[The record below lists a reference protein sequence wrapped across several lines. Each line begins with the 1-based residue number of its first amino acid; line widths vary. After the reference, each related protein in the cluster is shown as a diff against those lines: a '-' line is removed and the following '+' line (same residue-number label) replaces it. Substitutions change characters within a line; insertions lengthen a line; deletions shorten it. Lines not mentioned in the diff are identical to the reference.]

1 MLRDST
7 EKKKLKKFA
16 FRSVLKLKMCYN
28 NKCKGNKNN
37 NMRCINM
44 TKQTFKL
51 RKLRTGKFVTAVA
64 GIILAGTMM
73 ASKADAAVDGYDT
86 VATPDTPWEARTVE
100 QVKAEIGDFSSPYV
114 IKWGD
119 TLGVIAQ
126 ASGIDMNKIAADNGI
141 ADVNLIYTGN
151 VLYAKDGY
159 TAVGNVQT
167 GEVKVYQEVEKTP
180 AANTPAAIQQAQ
192 GQKVQEDVSNS
203 QDQKVQE
210 IKKEVQKQ
218 LDHGR
223 ETQVQPQQQGEPS
236 STVIGSEETPAQK
249 VEQPAEKPATTTTA
263 NAEKPG
269 EKPADTAKPAEEKPA
284 TPVAPVYERPAIRKD
299 TIKTVTPIKHG
310 IIERTDATL
319 DKGVRKVI
327 QNGVDGSI
335 TKVITTV
342 YENGRMKSST
352 AVSEHVVD
360 AIDEIVLVGTK
371 EADATPASPEKPVE
385 TEKPV
390 EKPVEPTTTTTT
402 TEAPKPVETEKPVE
416 KPTET
421 TTTTE
426 APKPVEE
433 KPAEK
438 PVDPT
443 TTTTTTEAPKP
454 EAPVVKPVEP
464 TTTTTTTE
472 APKPVEVKTKE
483 TRKARDLTIETETI
497 NDDTLPV
504 GQEVVVNNG
513 KAGYVE
519 QDFEITTVNGVKKSE
534 TKVGAER
541 TVAGTKRV
549 VRKGTGTKANFSRSN
564 ENTKRYATL
573 EALNKATD
581 AELSAIKKGDLEF
594 KSTSKTKNVE
604 EAKAITKYGNEHLD
618 VLKVN
623 DEFARLMNAERA
635 KKGVKPITVDTEL
648 VRLAG
653 IRSAELANQAG
664 GASIYVNGKAHVR
677 LDGSSF
683 STVYK
688 DYKGERLAFKGEN
701 LLGNIEVITDAKNFL
716 NETQV
721 AKMMYEQ
728 WAASPGHYANM
739 MSDSFTKFGVDVE
752 YGATSQGY
760 GSYSGMSGVGTTL
773 FGGGFK

>member
-1 MLRDST
+1 
-7 EKKKLKKFA
+7 
-16 FRSVLKLKMCYN
+16 
-28 NKCKGNKNN
+28 
-37 NMRCINM
+37 M

-73 ASKADAAVDGYDT
+73 ASKADAAVAGYDT

-180 AANTPAAIQQAQ
+180 AANTPAAIQQVQ

-236 STVIGSEETPAQK
+236 STVIDSEETQAQK
-249 VEQPAEKPATTTTA
+249 VEQPAEKPAEKPATTTTA

-269 EKPADTAKPAEEKPA
+269 EKPAEKPADTAKPVEEKPA

-342 YENGRMKSST
+342 YENGKIKSST

-385 TEKPV
+385 
-390 EKPVEPTTTTTT
+390 PTTTTTT
-402 TEAPKPVETEKPVE
+402 TEAPKPEAPVVKPVE
-416 KPTET
+416 PNTT

-426 APKPVEE
+426 APKPEAPVV
-433 KPAEK
+433 K
-438 PVDPT
+438 PVEPT

-483 TRKARDLTIETETI
+483 TRKVRDLTIETETI
-497 NDDTLPV
+497 NDDTLAV
-504 GQEVVVNNG
+504 GQEIVVNNG

-519 QDFEITTVNGVKKSE
+519 QDFEITTVDGVKKSE

-635 KKGVKPITVDTEL
+635 KKGVKPIAVDTEL

-653 IRSAELANQAG
+653 IRSTELANQAG

-688 DYKGERLAFKGEN
+688 DYKGEKLAFKGEN

-739 MSDSFTKFGVDVE
+739 MSDSFTKFGVDIE

>member
-1 MLRDST
+1 
-7 EKKKLKKFA
+7 
-16 FRSVLKLKMCYN
+16 
-28 NKCKGNKNN
+28 
-37 NMRCINM
+37 MRCIKM

-73 ASKADAAVDGYDT
+73 ASKADAAVAGYDT

-180 AANTPAAIQQAQ
+180 AANTPAAIQQVQ

-263 NAEKPG
+263 NAEKPADTT
-269 EKPADTAKPAEEKPA
+269 KPADTAKPAEEKPA

-385 TEKPV
+385 PTTTTTTTEAPKPEAPV
-390 EKPVEPTTTTTT
+390 VKPVEPTTTTTT
-402 TEAPKPVETEKPVE
+402 TEAPKP
-416 KPTET
+416 
-421 TTTTE
+421 
-426 APKPVEE
+426 AEE

-438 PVDPT
+438 PVEPT

-483 TRKARDLTIETETI
+483 TRKVRDLTIETETI

-635 KKGVKPITVDTEL
+635 KKGVKPIAVDTEL

-739 MSDSFTKFGVDVE
+739 MSDSFTKFGVDIE

>member
-1 MLRDST
+1 
-7 EKKKLKKFA
+7 
-16 FRSVLKLKMCYN
+16 
-28 NKCKGNKNN
+28 
-37 NMRCINM
+37 M

-73 ASKADAAVDGYDT
+73 ASKADAAVAGYDT

-180 AANTPAAIQQAQ
+180 AANTPAAIQQVQ

-249 VEQPAEKPATTTTA
+249 VEQPAEKPATTTTV
-263 NAEKPG
+263 NAEKPA
-269 EKPADTAKPAEEKPA
+269 EKPADSAKPAEEKPA
-284 TPVAPVYERPAIRKD
+284 EPSAPVYERPAIRKD

-310 IIERTDATL
+310 VVERTDATL

-385 TEKPV
+385 PTTTTTTTEAPKPEAPV
-390 EKPVEPTTTTTT
+390 VKPVEPTTTTTT
-402 TEAPKPVETEKPVE
+402 TEAPKP
-416 KPTET
+416 
-421 TTTTE
+421 
-426 APKPVEE
+426 AEE

-438 PVDPT
+438 PVEPT

-483 TRKARDLTIETETI
+483 TRKVRDLTIETETI

-519 QDFEITTVNGVKKSE
+519 QDFEITTVDGVKKSE

-688 DYKGERLAFKGEN
+688 DYKGEKLAFKGEN

-739 MSDSFTKFGVDVE
+739 MSDSFTKFGVDIE

>member
-1 MLRDST
+1 
-7 EKKKLKKFA
+7 
-16 FRSVLKLKMCYN
+16 
-28 NKCKGNKNN
+28 
-37 NMRCINM
+37 M

-73 ASKADAAVDGYDT
+73 ASKADAAVAGYDT

-180 AANTPAAIQQAQ
+180 AANTPAAIQQVQ

-263 NAEKPG
+263 NAEKPADNT
-269 EKPADTAKPAEEKPA
+269 KPADTAKPAEEKPA
-284 TPVAPVYERPAIRKD
+284 TTVAPVYERPAIRKD

-342 YENGRMKSST
+342 YENGKIKSST

-371 EADATPASPEKPVE
+371 EADAIPASP
-385 TEKPV
+385 

-402 TEAPKPVETEKPVE
+402 TEAPKPEAPVVKPVE
-416 KPTET
+416 PTTT

-426 APKPVEE
+426 APKPAEE

-438 PVDPT
+438 PVEPT

-483 TRKARDLTIETETI
+483 TRKVRDLTIETETI

-519 QDFEITTVNGVKKSE
+519 QDFEITTVDGVKKSE

-653 IRSAELANQAG
+653 IRSAELANQVG

-688 DYKGERLAFKGEN
+688 DYKGEKLAFKGEN

-739 MSDSFTKFGVDVE
+739 MSDSFTKFGVDIE

>member
-1 MLRDST
+1 
-7 EKKKLKKFA
+7 
-16 FRSVLKLKMCYN
+16 
-28 NKCKGNKNN
+28 
-37 NMRCINM
+37 M

-73 ASKADAAVDGYDT
+73 ASKADAAVAGYDT

-180 AANTPAAIQQAQ
+180 AANTPAAIQQVQ

-236 STVIGSEETPAQK
+236 STVIGSEETETPAQK

-263 NAEKPG
+263 NAEKPADNT
-269 EKPADTAKPAEEKPA
+269 KPADTAKPAEEKPA

-385 TEKPV
+385 PTTTTTTTEAPKPEAPV
-390 EKPVEPTTTTTT
+390 VKPVEPTTTTTT
-402 TEAPKPVETEKPVE
+402 TEAPKP
-416 KPTET
+416 
-421 TTTTE
+421 
-426 APKPVEE
+426 AEE

-438 PVDPT
+438 PVEPT

-483 TRKARDLTIETETI
+483 TRKVRDLTIETETI

-683 STVYK
+683 STIYK
-688 DYKGERLAFKGEN
+688 DYKGEKLAFKGEN

-739 MSDSFTKFGVDVE
+739 MSDSFTKFGVDIE

>member
-1 MLRDST
+1 
-7 EKKKLKKFA
+7 
-16 FRSVLKLKMCYN
+16 
-28 NKCKGNKNN
+28 
-37 NMRCINM
+37 MRCIKM

-73 ASKADAAVDGYDT
+73 ASKADAAVAGYDT

-180 AANTPAAIQQAQ
+180 AANTPAAIQQVQ

-263 NAEKPG
+263 NAEKPADTT
-269 EKPADTAKPAEEKPA
+269 KPADTAKPAEEKPA

-385 TEKPV
+385 
-390 EKPVEPTTTTTT
+390 PTTTTTT
-402 TEAPKPVETEKPVE
+402 TEAPKP
-416 KPTET
+416 
-421 TTTTE
+421 
-426 APKPVEE
+426 AEE

-438 PVDPT
+438 PVEPT

-483 TRKARDLTIETETI
+483 TRKVRDLTIETETI

-635 KKGVKPITVDTEL
+635 KKGVKPIAVDTEL

-688 DYKGERLAFKGEN
+688 DYKGEKLAFKGEN

-739 MSDSFTKFGVDVE
+739 MSDSFTKFGVDIE

>member
-1 MLRDST
+1 
-7 EKKKLKKFA
+7 
-16 FRSVLKLKMCYN
+16 
-28 NKCKGNKNN
+28 
-37 NMRCINM
+37 MRCIKM

-73 ASKADAAVDGYDT
+73 ASKADAAVAGYDT

-180 AANTPAAIQQAQ
+180 AANTPAAIQQVQ

-249 VEQPAEKPATTTTA
+249 VEQPAEKPATTTTT
-263 NAEKPG
+263 NAEKPADTT
-269 EKPADTAKPAEEKPA
+269 KPADTAKPAEEKPA

-385 TEKPV
+385 
-390 EKPVEPTTTTTT
+390 
-402 TEAPKPVETEKPVE
+402 
-416 KPTET
+416 
-421 TTTTE
+421 
-426 APKPVEE
+426 
-433 KPAEK
+433 
-438 PVDPT
+438 PT

-483 TRKARDLTIETETI
+483 TRKVRDLTIETETI

-534 TKVGAER
+534 TKVDAER

-635 KKGVKPITVDTEL
+635 KKGVKPISVDNEL

-688 DYKGERLAFKGEN
+688 DYKGEKLAFKGEN

-739 MSDSFTKFGVDVE
+739 MSDSFTKFGVDIE

>member
-1 MLRDST
+1 MINVK
-7 EKKKLKKFA
+7 E
-16 FRSVLKLKMCYN
+16 
-28 NKCKGNKNN
+28 NKNN

-73 ASKADAAVDGYDT
+73 ASKADAAVAGYDT

-180 AANTPAAIQQAQ
+180 AANTPAAIQQVQ

-263 NAEKPG
+263 NAEKPADTT
-269 EKPADTAKPAEEKPA
+269 KPANTAKPAEEKPA

-385 TEKPV
+385 
-390 EKPVEPTTTTTT
+390 
-402 TEAPKPVETEKPVE
+402 
-416 KPTET
+416 
-421 TTTTE
+421 
-426 APKPVEE
+426 
-433 KPAEK
+433 
-438 PVDPT
+438 PT

-483 TRKARDLTIETETI
+483 TRKVRDLTIETETI

-504 GQEVVVNNG
+504 GQEVVTNNG

-534 TKVGAER
+534 AKVGAER

-635 KKGVKPITVDTEL
+635 KKGVKPIAVDTEL

-739 MSDSFTKFGVDVE
+739 MSDSFTKFGVDIE

>member
-1 MLRDST
+1 
-7 EKKKLKKFA
+7 
-16 FRSVLKLKMCYN
+16 
-28 NKCKGNKNN
+28 
-37 NMRCINM
+37 MRCIIM

-73 ASKADAAVDGYDT
+73 ASKADAAVAGYDT

-100 QVKAEIGDFSSPYV
+100 QVKAEIGDCSSPYV

-180 AANTPAAIQQAQ
+180 AANTPAAIQQVQ

-310 IIERTDATL
+310 IVERTDATL

-402 TEAPKPVETEKPVE
+402 TEAPKPEAPVVKPVE
-416 KPTET
+416 PTTT

-426 APKPVEE
+426 APKPAEE

-438 PVDPT
+438 PVEPT

-483 TRKARDLTIETETI
+483 TRKVRDLTIETETI

-635 KKGVKPITVDTEL
+635 KKGVKPIAVDTEL

-688 DYKGERLAFKGEN
+688 DYKGEKLAFKGEN

-739 MSDSFTKFGVDVE
+739 MSDSFTKFGVDIE

-760 GSYSGMSGVGTTL
+760 GSYSGISGVGTTL

>member
-1 MLRDST
+1 
-7 EKKKLKKFA
+7 
-16 FRSVLKLKMCYN
+16 
-28 NKCKGNKNN
+28 
-37 NMRCINM
+37 M

-73 ASKADAAVDGYDT
+73 ASKADAAVAGYDT

-180 AANTPAAIQQAQ
+180 AANTPAAIQQVQ

-263 NAEKPG
+263 NAEKPADTT
-269 EKPADTAKPAEEKPA
+269 KPTDTAKPAEEKPA

-385 TEKPV
+385 PTTTTTTTEAPKPEAPV
-390 EKPVEPTTTTTT
+390 VKPVEPTTTTTT
-402 TEAPKPVETEKPVE
+402 TEAPKP
-416 KPTET
+416 
-421 TTTTE
+421 
-426 APKPVEE
+426 AEE

-438 PVDPT
+438 PVEPT

-483 TRKARDLTIETETI
+483 TRKVRDLTIETETI

-635 KKGVKPITVDTEL
+635 KKGVKPIAVDTEL

-688 DYKGERLAFKGEN
+688 DYKGEKLAFKGEN

-739 MSDSFTKFGVDVE
+739 MSDSFTKFGVDIE

>member
-1 MLRDST
+1 
-7 EKKKLKKFA
+7 
-16 FRSVLKLKMCYN
+16 
-28 NKCKGNKNN
+28 
-37 NMRCINM
+37 MRCINM

-73 ASKADAAVDGYDT
+73 ASKADAAVAGYDT

-180 AANTPAAIQQAQ
+180 AANTPAAIQQVQ

-263 NAEKPG
+263 NAEKPADTT
-269 EKPADTAKPAEEKPA
+269 KPADTAKPAEEKPA

-371 EADATPASPEKPVE
+371 EASATPASPEKPVE
-385 TEKPV
+385 
-390 EKPVEPTTTTTT
+390 
-402 TEAPKPVETEKPVE
+402 
-416 KPTET
+416 
-421 TTTTE
+421 
-426 APKPVEE
+426 
-433 KPAEK
+433 
-438 PVDPT
+438 PT

-483 TRKARDLTIETETI
+483 TRKVRDLTIETETI

-635 KKGVKPITVDTEL
+635 KKGVKPIAVDTEL

-688 DYKGERLAFKGEN
+688 DYKGEKLAFKGEN

-739 MSDSFTKFGVDVE
+739 MSDSFTKFGVDIE

>member
-1 MLRDST
+1 
-7 EKKKLKKFA
+7 
-16 FRSVLKLKMCYN
+16 
-28 NKCKGNKNN
+28 
-37 NMRCINM
+37 MRCIKM

-73 ASKADAAVDGYDT
+73 ASKADAAVAGYDT
-86 VATPDTPWEARTVE
+86 VATPDAPWEARTVE

-263 NAEKPG
+263 NAEKPADTT
-269 EKPADTAKPAEEKPA
+269 KPADTAKPAEEKPA

-319 DKGVRKVI
+319 DKGVRKVV

-371 EADATPASPEKPVE
+371 EVDATPASPEKPVE
-385 TEKPV
+385 
-390 EKPVEPTTTTTT
+390 
-402 TEAPKPVETEKPVE
+402 
-416 KPTET
+416 
-421 TTTTE
+421 
-426 APKPVEE
+426 
-433 KPAEK
+433 
-438 PVDPT
+438 PT

-483 TRKARDLTIETETI
+483 TRKVRDLTIETETI

-519 QDFEITTVNGVKKSE
+519 QDFEITTVDGVKKSE

-635 KKGVKPITVDTEL
+635 KKGVKPIAVDTEL

-739 MSDSFTKFGVDVE
+739 MSDSFTKFGVDIE

>member
-1 MLRDST
+1 
-7 EKKKLKKFA
+7 
-16 FRSVLKLKMCYN
+16 
-28 NKCKGNKNN
+28 
-37 NMRCINM
+37 M

-73 ASKADAAVDGYDT
+73 ASKADAAVAGYDT

-180 AANTPAAIQQAQ
+180 AANTPAAIQQVQ

-263 NAEKPG
+263 NAEKPADTT
-269 EKPADTAKPAEEKPA
+269 KPTDTAKPAEEKPA
-284 TPVAPVYERPAIRKD
+284 APVAPVYERPAIRKD

-385 TEKPV
+385 
-390 EKPVEPTTTTTT
+390 
-402 TEAPKPVETEKPVE
+402 
-416 KPTET
+416 
-421 TTTTE
+421 
-426 APKPVEE
+426 
-433 KPAEK
+433 
-438 PVDPT
+438 PT

-483 TRKARDLTIETETI
+483 TRKVRDLTIETETI

-635 KKGVKPITVDTEL
+635 KKGVKPIAVDTEL

-688 DYKGERLAFKGEN
+688 DYKGEKLAFKGEN

-739 MSDSFTKFGVDVE
+739 MSDSFTKFGVDIE

>member
-1 MLRDST
+1 
-7 EKKKLKKFA
+7 
-16 FRSVLKLKMCYN
+16 
-28 NKCKGNKNN
+28 
-37 NMRCINM
+37 MRCIKM

-73 ASKADAAVDGYDT
+73 ASKADAAVAGYDT

-180 AANTPAAIQQAQ
+180 AANTPAAIQQVQ

-249 VEQPAEKPATTTTA
+249 VEQPAEKPATTTAA
-263 NAEKPG
+263 NAEKPADTT
-269 EKPADTAKPAEEKPA
+269 KPADTAKPAEEKPA

-385 TEKPV
+385 PTTTTTTTEAPKPEAPV
-390 EKPVEPTTTTTT
+390 VKPVEPTTTTTT
-402 TEAPKPVETEKPVE
+402 TEAPKP
-416 KPTET
+416 
-421 TTTTE
+421 
-426 APKPVEE
+426 AEE

-438 PVDPT
+438 PVEPT

-483 TRKARDLTIETETI
+483 TRKVRDLTIETETI

-688 DYKGERLAFKGEN
+688 DYKGEKLAFKGEN

-739 MSDSFTKFGVDVE
+739 MSDSFTKFGVDIE

>member
-1 MLRDST
+1 M
-7 EKKKLKKFA
+7 
-16 FRSVLKLKMCYN
+16 
-28 NKCKGNKNN
+28 
-37 NMRCINM
+37 
-44 TKQTFKL
+44 
-51 RKLRTGKFVTAVA
+51 
-64 GIILAGTMM
+64 
-73 ASKADAAVDGYDT
+73 
-86 VATPDTPWEARTVE
+86 
-100 QVKAEIGDFSSPYV
+100 
-114 IKWGD
+114 
-119 TLGVIAQ
+119 
-126 ASGIDMNKIAADNGI
+126 
-141 ADVNLIYTGN
+141 
-151 VLYAKDGY
+151 
-159 TAVGNVQT
+159 
-167 GEVKVYQEVEKTP
+167 
-180 AANTPAAIQQAQ
+180 
-192 GQKVQEDVSNS
+192 
-203 QDQKVQE
+203 
-210 IKKEVQKQ
+210 
-218 LDHGR
+218 
-223 ETQVQPQQQGEPS
+223 
-236 STVIGSEETPAQK
+236 
-249 VEQPAEKPATTTTA
+249 
-263 NAEKPG
+263 
-269 EKPADTAKPAEEKPA
+269 
-284 TPVAPVYERPAIRKD
+284 
-299 TIKTVTPIKHG
+299 
-310 IIERTDATL
+310 
-319 DKGVRKVI
+319 
-327 QNGVDGSI
+327 
-335 TKVITTV
+335 
-342 YENGRMKSST
+342 
-352 AVSEHVVD
+352 
-360 AIDEIVLVGTK
+360 LVGTK

-385 TEKPV
+385 
-390 EKPVEPTTTTTT
+390 
-402 TEAPKPVETEKPVE
+402 
-416 KPTET
+416 
-421 TTTTE
+421 
-426 APKPVEE
+426 
-433 KPAEK
+433 
-438 PVDPT
+438 PT

-472 APKPVEVKTKE
+472 APKPAEEKPAEKPVEPTTTTTTTESPKPEAPVVKPVEPTTTTTTTEAPKPVEVKTKE
-483 TRKARDLTIETETI
+483 TRKVRDLTIETETI

-688 DYKGERLAFKGEN
+688 DYKGEKLAFKGEN

-739 MSDSFTKFGVDVE
+739 MSDSFTKFGVDIE

>member
-1 MLRDST
+1 
-7 EKKKLKKFA
+7 
-16 FRSVLKLKMCYN
+16 
-28 NKCKGNKNN
+28 
-37 NMRCINM
+37 MRCINM

-73 ASKADAAVDGYDT
+73 ASKADAAVAGYDT

-180 AANTPAAIQQAQ
+180 AANTPAAIQQVQ

-269 EKPADTAKPAEEKPA
+269 EKPADTAKPADEKPA

-443 TTTTTTEAPKP
+443 TTTTTTTTEAPKP

-472 APKPVEVKTKE
+472 APKSVEVKTKE
-483 TRKARDLTIETETI
+483 TRKVRDLTIETETI

-739 MSDSFTKFGVDVE
+739 MSDSFTKFGVDIE

>member
-1 MLRDST
+1 
-7 EKKKLKKFA
+7 
-16 FRSVLKLKMCYN
+16 
-28 NKCKGNKNN
+28 
-37 NMRCINM
+37 M

-73 ASKADAAVDGYDT
+73 ASKADAAVAGYDT

-100 QVKAEIGDFSSPYV
+100 QVKSEIGDFSSPYV

-180 AANTPAAIQQAQ
+180 AANTPAAIQQVQ

-249 VEQPAEKPATTTTA
+249 VEQPADKPATTTTA
-263 NAEKPG
+263 NAEKPADTT
-269 EKPADTAKPAEEKPA
+269 KPADTAKPAEEKPA

-299 TIKTVTPIKHG
+299 TIKTVTLIKHG

-371 EADATPASPEKPVE
+371 EVDATPASP
-385 TEKPV
+385 
-390 EKPVEPTTTTTT
+390 
-402 TEAPKPVETEKPVE
+402 EKPVE

-426 APKPVEE
+426 APKPAEE

-438 PVDPT
+438 PVEPT

-483 TRKARDLTIETETI
+483 TRKVRDLTIETQVV

-504 GQEVVVNNG
+504 GKEVVETEG

-541 TVAGTKRV
+541 TVAGKKRV
-549 VRKGTGTKANFSRSN
+549 VRKGTGTKANYSRSN
-564 ENTKRYATL
+564 DNTKKYATL
-573 EALNKATD
+573 EALNNATD

-653 IRSAELANQAG
+653 IRSAELANQVG

-688 DYKGERLAFKGEN
+688 DYKGEKLAFKGEN

-721 AKMMYEQ
+721 AKMMYDQ

-739 MSDSFTKFGVDVE
+739 MSDSFTKFGVDIE

>member
-1 MLRDST
+1 
-7 EKKKLKKFA
+7 
-16 FRSVLKLKMCYN
+16 
-28 NKCKGNKNN
+28 
-37 NMRCINM
+37 M

-73 ASKADAAVDGYDT
+73 ASKADAAVAGYDT

-100 QVKAEIGDFSSPYV
+100 QVKSEIGDFSSPYV

-180 AANTPAAIQQAQ
+180 AANTPAAIQQVQ

-249 VEQPAEKPATTTTA
+249 VEQPADKPATTTTA
-263 NAEKPG
+263 NAEKPADTT
-269 EKPADTAKPAEEKPA
+269 KPADTAKPAEEKPA

-299 TIKTVTPIKHG
+299 TIKTVTLIKHG

-371 EADATPASPEKPVE
+371 EVDATPASPEKPVE
-385 TEKPV
+385 KPTE
-390 EKPVEPTTTTTT
+390 TTTT

-426 APKPVEE
+426 APKPAEE

-438 PVDPT
+438 PVEPT

-483 TRKARDLTIETETI
+483 TRKVRDLTIETQVV

-504 GQEVVVNNG
+504 GKEVVETEG

-541 TVAGTKRV
+541 TVAGKKRV
-549 VRKGTGTKANFSRSN
+549 VRKGTGTKANYSRSN
-564 ENTKRYATL
+564 DNTKKYATL
-573 EALNKATD
+573 EALNNATD

-653 IRSAELANQAG
+653 IRSAELANQVG

-688 DYKGERLAFKGEN
+688 DYKGEKLAFKGEN

-721 AKMMYEQ
+721 AKMMYDQ

-739 MSDSFTKFGVDVE
+739 MSDSFTKFGVDIE

>member
-1 MLRDST
+1 
-7 EKKKLKKFA
+7 
-16 FRSVLKLKMCYN
+16 
-28 NKCKGNKNN
+28 
-37 NMRCINM
+37 M

-73 ASKADAAVDGYDT
+73 ASKADAAVAGYDT

-180 AANTPAAIQQAQ
+180 AANTPAAIQQVQ

-263 NAEKPG
+263 NAEKPADTT
-269 EKPADTAKPAEEKPA
+269 KPADTAKPAEEKPA

-385 TEKPV
+385 PTTTTTTTEAPKPEAPV
-390 EKPVEPTTTTTT
+390 VKPVEPTTTTTT
-402 TEAPKPVETEKPVE
+402 TEAPKP
-416 KPTET
+416 
-421 TTTTE
+421 
-426 APKPVEE
+426 AEE

-438 PVDPT
+438 PVEPT

-483 TRKARDLTIETETI
+483 TRKVRDLTIETETI

-635 KKGVKPITVDTEL
+635 KKGVKPIAVDTEL

-688 DYKGERLAFKGEN
+688 EYKGEKLAFKGEN

-739 MSDSFTKFGVDVE
+739 MSDSFTKFGVDIE

>member
-1 MLRDST
+1 
-7 EKKKLKKFA
+7 
-16 FRSVLKLKMCYN
+16 
-28 NKCKGNKNN
+28 
-37 NMRCINM
+37 M

-73 ASKADAAVDGYDT
+73 ASKADAAVAGYDT

-180 AANTPAAIQQAQ
+180 AANTPAAIQQVQ

-263 NAEKPG
+263 NAEKPADTT
-269 EKPADTAKPAEEKPA
+269 KPADTAKPAEEKPA

-371 EADATPASPEKPVE
+371 EADVTPASPEKPVE
-385 TEKPV
+385 
-390 EKPVEPTTTTTT
+390 
-402 TEAPKPVETEKPVE
+402 
-416 KPTET
+416 
-421 TTTTE
+421 
-426 APKPVEE
+426 
-433 KPAEK
+433 
-438 PVDPT
+438 PT

-483 TRKARDLTIETETI
+483 TRKVRDLTIETETI

-549 VRKGTGTKANFSRSN
+549 VRKGTGTKANFSHSN

-635 KKGVKPITVDTEL
+635 KKGVKPIAVDTEL

-688 DYKGERLAFKGEN
+688 DYKGEKLAFKGEN

-739 MSDSFTKFGVDVE
+739 MSDSFTKFGVDIE

>member
-1 MLRDST
+1 
-7 EKKKLKKFA
+7 
-16 FRSVLKLKMCYN
+16 
-28 NKCKGNKNN
+28 
-37 NMRCINM
+37 MRCIKM

-73 ASKADAAVDGYDT
+73 ASKADAAVAGYDT
-86 VATPDTPWEARTVE
+86 VATPNTPWEARTVE

-180 AANTPAAIQQAQ
+180 AANTPAAIQQVQ

-263 NAEKPG
+263 NAEKPADTT
-269 EKPADTAKPAEEKPA
+269 KPADTAKPAEEKPA

-385 TEKPV
+385 
-390 EKPVEPTTTTTT
+390 
-402 TEAPKPVETEKPVE
+402 
-416 KPTET
+416 
-421 TTTTE
+421 
-426 APKPVEE
+426 
-433 KPAEK
+433 
-438 PVDPT
+438 PT

-483 TRKARDLTIETETI
+483 TRKVRDLTIETETI

-635 KKGVKPITVDTEL
+635 KKGVKPIAVDTEL

-688 DYKGERLAFKGEN
+688 DYKGEKLAFKGEN

-739 MSDSFTKFGVDVE
+739 MSDSFTKFGVDIE

>member
-1 MLRDST
+1 
-7 EKKKLKKFA
+7 
-16 FRSVLKLKMCYN
+16 
-28 NKCKGNKNN
+28 
-37 NMRCINM
+37 MRCIKM

-73 ASKADAAVDGYDT
+73 ASKADAAVAGYDT

-180 AANTPAAIQQAQ
+180 AANTPAAIQQVQ

-249 VEQPAEKPATTTTA
+249 VEQPAEKPATTTAA
-263 NAEKPG
+263 NAEKPADTT
-269 EKPADTAKPAEEKPA
+269 KPADTAKPAEEKPA

-385 TEKPV
+385 
-390 EKPVEPTTTTTT
+390 
-402 TEAPKPVETEKPVE
+402 
-416 KPTET
+416 
-421 TTTTE
+421 
-426 APKPVEE
+426 
-433 KPAEK
+433 
-438 PVDPT
+438 PT

-483 TRKARDLTIETETI
+483 TRKVRDLTIETETI

-688 DYKGERLAFKGEN
+688 DYKGEKLAFKGEN

-739 MSDSFTKFGVDVE
+739 MSDSFTKFGVDIE

>member
-1 MLRDST
+1 
-7 EKKKLKKFA
+7 
-16 FRSVLKLKMCYN
+16 
-28 NKCKGNKNN
+28 
-37 NMRCINM
+37 M

-73 ASKADAAVDGYDT
+73 ASKADAAVAGYDT

-180 AANTPAAIQQAQ
+180 AANTPAAIQQVQ

-249 VEQPAEKPATTTTA
+249 VEQPAEKPAPTTTA
-263 NAEKPG
+263 NAEKPADNT
-269 EKPADTAKPAEEKPA
+269 KPADTAKPAEEKPA
-284 TPVAPVYERPAIRKD
+284 EPSAPVYERPAIRKD

-371 EADATPASPEKPVE
+371 EVEATPASPEKPVE

-483 TRKARDLTIETETI
+483 TRKVRDLTIETETI

-504 GQEVVVNNG
+504 GQEIVVNNG

-519 QDFEITTVNGVKKSE
+519 QDFEITTVDGVKKSE

-635 KKGVKPITVDTEL
+635 KKGVKPIAVDTEL

-739 MSDSFTKFGVDVE
+739 MSDSFTKFGVDIE

>member
-1 MLRDST
+1 
-7 EKKKLKKFA
+7 
-16 FRSVLKLKMCYN
+16 
-28 NKCKGNKNN
+28 
-37 NMRCINM
+37 MRCIIM

-73 ASKADAAVDGYDT
+73 ASKADAAVAGYDT

-180 AANTPAAIQQAQ
+180 AANTPAAIQQVQ

-263 NAEKPG
+263 NAEKPADNT
-269 EKPADTAKPAEEKPA
+269 KPADTAKPAEEKPA

-385 TEKPV
+385 
-390 EKPVEPTTTTTT
+390 
-402 TEAPKPVETEKPVE
+402 
-416 KPTET
+416 
-421 TTTTE
+421 
-426 APKPVEE
+426 
-433 KPAEK
+433 
-438 PVDPT
+438 PT

-483 TRKARDLTIETETI
+483 TRKVRDLTIETETI

-635 KKGVKPITVDTEL
+635 KKGVKPIAVDTEL

-688 DYKGERLAFKGEN
+688 DYKGEKLAFKGEN

-739 MSDSFTKFGVDVE
+739 MSDSFTKFGVDIE

>member
-1 MLRDST
+1 
-7 EKKKLKKFA
+7 
-16 FRSVLKLKMCYN
+16 
-28 NKCKGNKNN
+28 
-37 NMRCINM
+37 M

-73 ASKADAAVDGYDT
+73 ASKADAAVAGYDT

-180 AANTPAAIQQAQ
+180 AANTPAAIQQVQ

-263 NAEKPG
+263 NAEKPADTT
-269 EKPADTAKPAEEKPA
+269 KPADTAKPAEEKPA

-385 TEKPV
+385 
-390 EKPVEPTTTTTT
+390 PTTTTTT
-402 TEAPKPVETEKPVE
+402 TEAPKPEAPVVKPVE
-416 KPTET
+416 PTTT

-438 PVDPT
+438 PVEPT

-483 TRKARDLTIETETI
+483 TRKVRDLTIETETI

-504 GQEVVVNNG
+504 GQEVVTNNG

-623 DEFARLMNAERA
+623 DEFARLMNTERA

-688 DYKGERLAFKGEN
+688 DYKGEKLAFKGEN

-739 MSDSFTKFGVDVE
+739 MSDSFTKFGVDIE

>member
-1 MLRDST
+1 
-7 EKKKLKKFA
+7 
-16 FRSVLKLKMCYN
+16 
-28 NKCKGNKNN
+28 
-37 NMRCINM
+37 MRCIIM

-73 ASKADAAVDGYDT
+73 ASKADAAVAGYDT

-180 AANTPAAIQQAQ
+180 AANTPAAIQQVQ

-263 NAEKPG
+263 NVEKPG
-269 EKPADTAKPAEEKPA
+269 EKPAEKPADTAKPAEEKPA
-284 TPVAPVYERPAIRKD
+284 TPVAPVYERPSIRKD

-385 TEKPV
+385 
-390 EKPVEPTTTTTT
+390 
-402 TEAPKPVETEKPVE
+402 
-416 KPTET
+416 
-421 TTTTE
+421 
-426 APKPVEE
+426 
-433 KPAEK
+433 
-438 PVDPT
+438 PT

-483 TRKARDLTIETETI
+483 TRKVRDLTIETETI

-635 KKGVKPITVDTEL
+635 KKGVKPIAVDTEL

-688 DYKGERLAFKGEN
+688 DYKGEKLAFKGEN

-739 MSDSFTKFGVDVE
+739 MSDSFTKFGVDIE

>member
-1 MLRDST
+1 MHLGLYSNR
-7 EKKKLKKFA
+7 
-16 FRSVLKLKMCYN
+16 
-28 NKCKGNKNN
+28 KCGIVITVKENKNN

-73 ASKADAAVDGYDT
+73 ASKADAAVAGYDT

-180 AANTPAAIQQAQ
+180 AANTPAAIQQVQ

-263 NAEKPG
+263 NAEKPADTT
-269 EKPADTAKPAEEKPA
+269 KPADTAKPAEEKPA

-385 TEKPV
+385 
-390 EKPVEPTTTTTT
+390 PTTTTTT
-402 TEAPKPVETEKPVE
+402 TEAPKPEAPVVKPVE
-416 KPTET
+416 PTTT

-438 PVDPT
+438 PVEPT

-483 TRKARDLTIETETI
+483 TRKVRDLTIETETI

-623 DEFARLMNAERA
+623 DEFARLMNTERA
-635 KKGVKPITVDTEL
+635 KKGVKPIAVDTEL

-739 MSDSFTKFGVDVE
+739 MSDSFTKFGVDIE

>member
-1 MLRDST
+1 
-7 EKKKLKKFA
+7 
-16 FRSVLKLKMCYN
+16 
-28 NKCKGNKNN
+28 
-37 NMRCINM
+37 M

-73 ASKADAAVDGYDT
+73 ASKADAAVAGYDT

-180 AANTPAAIQQAQ
+180 AANTPAAIQQVQ

-263 NAEKPG
+263 NAEKPADTT
-269 EKPADTAKPAEEKPA
+269 KPADTAKPAEEKPA

-299 TIKTVTPIKHG
+299 TIKTVTLIKHG

-371 EADATPASPEKPVE
+371 EVEATPASPEKPVE
-385 TEKPV
+385 KPTE
-390 EKPVEPTTTTTT
+390 TTTT

-438 PVDPT
+438 PVEPT

-483 TRKARDLTIETETI
+483 TRKVRDLTIETETI

-504 GQEVVVNNG
+504 GQEVVTNNG

-519 QDFEITTVNGVKKSE
+519 QDFEITTVDGVKKSE

-635 KKGVKPITVDTEL
+635 KKGVKPIAVDTEL

-688 DYKGERLAFKGEN
+688 DYKGGRLAFKGEN

-739 MSDSFTKFGVDVE
+739 MSDSFTKFGVDIE

>member
-1 MLRDST
+1 
-7 EKKKLKKFA
+7 
-16 FRSVLKLKMCYN
+16 
-28 NKCKGNKNN
+28 
-37 NMRCINM
+37 M

-73 ASKADAAVDGYDT
+73 ASKADAAVAGYDT

-180 AANTPAAIQQAQ
+180 AANTPAAIQQVQ

-249 VEQPAEKPATTTTA
+249 VEQPTEKPATTTTA
-263 NAEKPG
+263 NAEKPADTT
-269 EKPADTAKPAEEKPA
+269 KPADTAKPAEEKPA

-385 TEKPV
+385 PTTTTTTTEAPKPEAPV
-390 EKPVEPTTTTTT
+390 VKPVEPTTTTTT
-402 TEAPKPVETEKPVE
+402 TEAPKP
-416 KPTET
+416 
-421 TTTTE
+421 
-426 APKPVEE
+426 AEE

-438 PVDPT
+438 PVEPT

-483 TRKARDLTIETETI
+483 TRKVRDLTIETETI

-635 KKGVKPITVDTEL
+635 KKGVKPIAVDTEL

-739 MSDSFTKFGVDVE
+739 MSDSFTKFGVDIE

>member
-1 MLRDST
+1 
-7 EKKKLKKFA
+7 
-16 FRSVLKLKMCYN
+16 
-28 NKCKGNKNN
+28 
-37 NMRCINM
+37 M

-73 ASKADAAVDGYDT
+73 ASKADAAVAGYDT

-180 AANTPAAIQQAQ
+180 AANTPAAIQQVQ

-263 NAEKPG
+263 NAEKPADTT
-269 EKPADTAKPAEEKPA
+269 KPADTAKPAEEKPA

-385 TEKPV
+385 PTTTTTTTEAPKPEAPV
-390 EKPVEPTTTTTT
+390 VKPVEPTTTTTT
-402 TEAPKPVETEKPVE
+402 TEAPKP
-416 KPTET
+416 
-421 TTTTE
+421 
-426 APKPVEE
+426 AEE

-438 PVDPT
+438 PVEPT

-483 TRKARDLTIETETI
+483 TRKVRDLTIETETI

-581 AELSAIKKGDLEF
+581 AELSTIKKGDLEF

-635 KKGVKPITVDTEL
+635 KKGVKPIAVDTEL

-688 DYKGERLAFKGEN
+688 DYKGEKLAFKGEN

-739 MSDSFTKFGVDVE
+739 MSDSFTKFGVDIE

>member
-1 MLRDST
+1 
-7 EKKKLKKFA
+7 
-16 FRSVLKLKMCYN
+16 
-28 NKCKGNKNN
+28 
-37 NMRCINM
+37 M

-73 ASKADAAVDGYDT
+73 ASKADAAVAGYDT

-180 AANTPAAIQQAQ
+180 AANTPAAIQQVQ

-223 ETQVQPQQQGEPS
+223 ETQVQPQQQGQPS

-327 QNGVDGSI
+327 QQGVDGSI

-371 EADATPASPEKPVE
+371 EVEATPASP
-385 TEKPV
+385 EKPV

-426 APKPVEE
+426 APKPEAPVVEE
-433 KPAEK
+433 KP
-438 PVDPT
+438 
-443 TTTTTTEAPKP
+443 TTTTEAPKP

-483 TRKARDLTIETETI
+483 TRKVRDLTIETETI

-504 GQEVVVNNG
+504 GQEIVVNNG

-519 QDFEITTVNGVKKSE
+519 QDFEITTVDGVKKSE
-534 TKVGAER
+534 NKVGAER

-635 KKGVKPITVDTEL
+635 KKGVKPIAVDTEL

-739 MSDSFTKFGVDVE
+739 MSDSFTKFGVDIE

>member
-1 MLRDST
+1 
-7 EKKKLKKFA
+7 
-16 FRSVLKLKMCYN
+16 
-28 NKCKGNKNN
+28 
-37 NMRCINM
+37 M

-73 ASKADAAVDGYDT
+73 ASKADAAVAGYDT

-180 AANTPAAIQQAQ
+180 AANTPAAIQQVQ

-263 NAEKPG
+263 NAEKPADTT
-269 EKPADTAKPAEEKPA
+269 KPADTAKPAEEKPA

-385 TEKPV
+385 
-390 EKPVEPTTTTTT
+390 
-402 TEAPKPVETEKPVE
+402 
-416 KPTET
+416 
-421 TTTTE
+421 
-426 APKPVEE
+426 
-433 KPAEK
+433 
-438 PVDPT
+438 PT

-483 TRKARDLTIETETI
+483 TRKVRDLTIETETI

-635 KKGVKPITVDTEL
+635 KKGVKPIAVDTEL

-688 DYKGERLAFKGEN
+688 DYKGEKLAFKGEN

-739 MSDSFTKFGVDVE
+739 MSDSFTKFGVDIE

>member
-1 MLRDST
+1 
-7 EKKKLKKFA
+7 
-16 FRSVLKLKMCYN
+16 
-28 NKCKGNKNN
+28 
-37 NMRCINM
+37 M

-73 ASKADAAVDGYDT
+73 ASKADAAVAGYDT

-180 AANTPAAIQQAQ
+180 AANTPAAIQQVQ

-263 NAEKPG
+263 NAEKPADNT
-269 EKPADTAKPAEEKPA
+269 KPADTAKPAEEKPA
-284 TPVAPVYERPAIRKD
+284 TTVAPVYERPAIRKD

-342 YENGRMKSST
+342 YENGKIKSST

-371 EADATPASPEKPVE
+371 EADAIPASPEKPVE
-385 TEKPV
+385 
-390 EKPVEPTTTTTT
+390 
-402 TEAPKPVETEKPVE
+402 
-416 KPTET
+416 
-421 TTTTE
+421 
-426 APKPVEE
+426 
-433 KPAEK
+433 
-438 PVDPT
+438 PT

-483 TRKARDLTIETETI
+483 TRKVRDLTIETETI

-519 QDFEITTVNGVKKSE
+519 QDFEITTVDGVKKSE

-653 IRSAELANQAG
+653 IRSAELANQVG

-688 DYKGERLAFKGEN
+688 DYKGEKLAFKGEN

-739 MSDSFTKFGVDVE
+739 MSDSFTKFGVDIE

>member
-1 MLRDST
+1 
-7 EKKKLKKFA
+7 
-16 FRSVLKLKMCYN
+16 
-28 NKCKGNKNN
+28 
-37 NMRCINM
+37 MRCINM

-73 ASKADAAVDGYDT
+73 ASKADAAVAGYDT

-180 AANTPAAIQQAQ
+180 AANTPAAIQQVQ

-263 NAEKPG
+263 NAEKPADTT
-269 EKPADTAKPAEEKPA
+269 KPADTAKPAEEKPA

-371 EADATPASPEKPVE
+371 EVEATPASP
-385 TEKPV
+385 

-438 PVDPT
+438 PVEPT

-483 TRKARDLTIETETI
+483 TRKVRDLTIETETI

-504 GQEVVVNNG
+504 GQEVVTNNG

-534 TKVGAER
+534 AKVGAER

-564 ENTKRYATL
+564 ENTKRYTTL

-635 KKGVKPITVDTEL
+635 KKGVKPIAVDTEL

-688 DYKGERLAFKGEN
+688 DYKGEKLAFKGEN

-739 MSDSFTKFGVDVE
+739 MSDSFTKFGVDIE

>member
-1 MLRDST
+1 
-7 EKKKLKKFA
+7 
-16 FRSVLKLKMCYN
+16 
-28 NKCKGNKNN
+28 
-37 NMRCINM
+37 MRCIIM

-64 GIILAGTMM
+64 GIILAGTIM
-73 ASKADAAVDGYDT
+73 ASKADAAVAGYDT

-180 AANTPAAIQQAQ
+180 AANTPAAIQQVQ

-263 NAEKPG
+263 TAEKPG
-269 EKPADTAKPAEEKPA
+269 EKPAEKPADTAKPAEEKPA

-371 EADATPASPEKPVE
+371 EADVTPASPE
-385 TEKPV
+385 
-390 EKPVEPTTTTTT
+390 
-402 TEAPKPVETEKPVE
+402 
-416 KPTET
+416 
-421 TTTTE
+421 
-426 APKPVEE
+426 
-433 KPAEK
+433 
-438 PVDPT
+438 
-443 TTTTTTEAPKP
+443 
-454 EAPVVKPVEP
+454 KPVEP

-483 TRKARDLTIETETI
+483 TRKVRDLTIETETI

-739 MSDSFTKFGVDVE
+739 MSDSFTKFGVDIE

>member
-1 MLRDST
+1 
-7 EKKKLKKFA
+7 
-16 FRSVLKLKMCYN
+16 
-28 NKCKGNKNN
+28 
-37 NMRCINM
+37 M

-73 ASKADAAVDGYDT
+73 ASKADAAVAGYDT

-180 AANTPAAIQQAQ
+180 AANTPAAIQQVQ

-263 NAEKPG
+263 NAEKPADTT
-269 EKPADTAKPAEEKPA
+269 KPTDTAKPAEEKPA

-385 TEKPV
+385 
-390 EKPVEPTTTTTT
+390 
-402 TEAPKPVETEKPVE
+402 
-416 KPTET
+416 
-421 TTTTE
+421 
-426 APKPVEE
+426 
-433 KPAEK
+433 
-438 PVDPT
+438 PT

-472 APKPVEVKTKE
+472 APKPVEEKPAEKPVEPTTTTTTTEAPKPVEVKTKE
-483 TRKARDLTIETETI
+483 TRKVRDLTIETETI

-635 KKGVKPITVDTEL
+635 KKGVKPIAVDAEL

-739 MSDSFTKFGVDVE
+739 MSDSFTKFGVDIE

>member
-1 MLRDST
+1 M
-7 EKKKLKKFA
+7 
-16 FRSVLKLKMCYN
+16 
-28 NKCKGNKNN
+28 
-37 NMRCINM
+37 
-44 TKQTFKL
+44 
-51 RKLRTGKFVTAVA
+51 
-64 GIILAGTMM
+64 
-73 ASKADAAVDGYDT
+73 
-86 VATPDTPWEARTVE
+86 
-100 QVKAEIGDFSSPYV
+100 
-114 IKWGD
+114 
-119 TLGVIAQ
+119 
-126 ASGIDMNKIAADNGI
+126 
-141 ADVNLIYTGN
+141 
-151 VLYAKDGY
+151 
-159 TAVGNVQT
+159 
-167 GEVKVYQEVEKTP
+167 
-180 AANTPAAIQQAQ
+180 
-192 GQKVQEDVSNS
+192 
-203 QDQKVQE
+203 
-210 IKKEVQKQ
+210 
-218 LDHGR
+218 
-223 ETQVQPQQQGEPS
+223 
-236 STVIGSEETPAQK
+236 
-249 VEQPAEKPATTTTA
+249 
-263 NAEKPG
+263 
-269 EKPADTAKPAEEKPA
+269 
-284 TPVAPVYERPAIRKD
+284 
-299 TIKTVTPIKHG
+299 
-310 IIERTDATL
+310 
-319 DKGVRKVI
+319 
-327 QNGVDGSI
+327 
-335 TKVITTV
+335 
-342 YENGRMKSST
+342 
-352 AVSEHVVD
+352 
-360 AIDEIVLVGTK
+360 
-371 EADATPASPEKPVE
+371 
-385 TEKPV
+385 
-390 EKPVEPTTTTTT
+390 
-402 TEAPKPVETEKPVE
+402 
-416 KPTET
+416 
-421 TTTTE
+421 
-426 APKPVEE
+426 
-433 KPAEK
+433 
-438 PVDPT
+438 
-443 TTTTTTEAPKP
+443 
-454 EAPVVKPVEP
+454 KPVEP

-483 TRKARDLTIETETI
+483 TRKVRDLTIETETI

-635 KKGVKPITVDTEL
+635 KKGVKPIAVDTEL

-739 MSDSFTKFGVDVE
+739 MSDSFTKFGVDIE